1 MVFFKQKTAYEMRI
15 SDWSSDVCSSDLIN
29 RHTITPNGWTHEQF
43 NTKVLRKPDGSQVE
57 LAREFGFNDYQKVD
71 DIDFQPAYDYWKATS
86 GFWAQVRARWDGF
99 LSQPPGVYMKTRID
113 GMAMIM
119 PLFEQAEAVQG
130 GAAVDEAAID
140 EVFAQWVEPA
150 PGPTVAER

>member
-71 DIDFQPAYDYWKATS
+71 DIEFQPAYDYWKAPS
-86 GFWAQVRARWDGF
+86 GFRAQVRARWAGF
-99 LSQPPGVYMKTRID
+99 LSQPPGVYMKPRIAS
-113 GMAMIM
+113 MATTMR
-119 PLFEQAEAVQG
+119 LFEHDKDAQG
-130 GAAVDEAAID
+130 G
-140 EVFAQWVEPA
+140 
-150 PGPTVAER
+150 

>member
-1 MVFFKQKTAYEMRI
+1 MRI
-15 SDWSSDVCSSDLIN
+15 SDWSSDVCSSDLIGIN

-86 GFWAQVRARWDGF
+86 GFWAMVRARWDRSENHTSDIQSLMRISYAVLG
-99 LSQPPGVYMKTRID
+99 MKKKLNQDNT
-113 GMAMIM
+113 
-119 PLFEQAEAVQG
+119 
-130 GAAVDEAAID
+130 
-140 EVFAQWVEPA
+140 
-150 PGPTVAER
+150 TS

>member
-1 MVFFKQKTAYEMRI
+1 MRI
-15 SDWSSDVCSSDLIN
+15 SDWSSDVCSSDLIGIN

-99 LSQPPGVYMKTRID
+99 LSQQIGRATSELQSLMRISY
-113 GMAMIM
+113 
-119 PLFEQAEAVQG
+119 AV
-130 GAAVDEAAID
+130 
-140 EVFAQWVEPA
+140 FRLKKKKP
-150 PGPTVAER
+150 